1 MVPFQLTRD
10 SSEDKAEC
18 GITIWVHCL
27 LPLFSPPAFV
37 FNQIHSFA
45 SSTAF
50 CASNLHLILLQYS
63 GATGDLGS
71 CAEQQRRPS
80 SADGTRA
87 PFSWSLQK
95 EWGQNSQKETA
106 GLLQMSHWCH
116 GHSHFPED
124 GRRERKEAGISALWR
139 QHQPLT
145 LTLCWNCSGECKES
159 SE

>member
-1 MVPFQLTRD
+1 MLCFLHSKNIILNRVFFSLSKGLRF
-10 SSEDKAEC
+10 SSKAKTFLVSNSKSC
-18 GITIWVHCL
+18 CSTFKGKRKTKHKNQTPLPGPACSGQWSHSSSHATAPRTKLSVASQSLQVHRL

-87 PFSWSLQK
+87 PFS
-95 EWGQNSQKETA
+95 
-106 GLLQMSHWCH
+106 
-116 GHSHFPED
+116 
-124 GRRERKEAGISALWR
+124 
-139 QHQPLT
+139 
-145 LTLCWNCSGECKES
+145 
-159 SE
+159 